1 MHTYTAACVQWGL
14 FSEIVSKRETALSLA
29 QEGMLRQ
36 PIIFEFG
43 KMAAFGARE
52 RSVGEGGGARVGS
65 DLLLHPELLSQEF
78 LLLTLEQ
85 KNIPVEDEVKINK
98 DGLTDLYVQHVIPL
112 PQRELPKTRWGKVME
127 KKRGQQVLKHD
138 VKRIAP
144 MESLR
149 KRPLIVF
156 DGSSTS
162 TSIKVR
168 KTENGAI
175 DSLKLL
181 TAESTSTTCRSS
193 KCMSAFSF
201 SPDVKVQSRIDE
213 AKQNNITINNK
224 MASGQKSPTLVP
236 LTGTTVVKLKRA
248 APKEESD
255 ASQLS

>member
-1 MHTYTAACVQWGL
+1 
-14 FSEIVSKRETALSLA
+14 
-29 QEGMLRQ
+29 
-36 PIIFEFG
+36 
-43 KMAAFGARE
+43 MAALGSRE
-52 RSVGEGGGARVGS
+52 RSAGEGGSGARADS

-85 KNIPVEDEVKINK
+85 KNIPVEDEVKISK

-112 PQRELPKTRWGKVME
+112 PQRELPKTRWGKLME
-127 KKRGQQVLKHD
+127 KKRGQQVFKHE
-138 VKRIAP
+138 VKSTAP
-144 MESLR
+144 AESLR

-181 TAESTSTTCRSS
+181 TARSASTTCKGLTVPSNSS
-193 KCMSAFSF
+193 ACVSVSTF
-201 SPDVKVQSRIDE
+201 SPDIKVGSRIHE
-213 AKQNNITINNK
+213 AKQNDIIVDNN
-224 MASGQKSPTLVP
+224 MAPGQRSPPLVP

-255 ASQLS
+255 ASNGLKSPESKKKIQHVKWP